1 MLDKQ
6 DAKYSEVLKNM
17 PRRFELGLLSFGQG
31 YEIESWSYF
40 KAQPPYLPP
49 LLFAIII
56 IIIIII
62 IIQII
67 KVLEFVFCL
76 YFAVMDGWSVSDR
89 DCQVCLNLSLTKL
102 RLFSDG
108 QQI

>member
-31 YEIESWSYF
+31 YEIELWSYF

-49 LLFAIII
+49 SLLLLLLLLLLLDMMNDIGIDKK
-56 IIIIII
+56 
-62 IIQII
+62 QQRYII
-67 KVLEFVFCL
+67 KKMINIAIRATYYIFCCRNRNWDSPDL
-76 YFAVMDGWSVSDR
+76 MQF
-89 DCQVCLNLSLTKL
+89 
-102 RLFSDG
+102 
-108 QQI
+108 

>member
-1 MLDKQ
+1 MGV
-6 DAKYSEVLKNM
+6 Y
-17 PRRFELGLLSFGQG
+17 
-31 YEIESWSYF
+31 Y
-40 KAQPPYLPP
+40 YLPV
-49 LLFAIII
+49 FIII
-56 IIIIII
+56 NIIIIII